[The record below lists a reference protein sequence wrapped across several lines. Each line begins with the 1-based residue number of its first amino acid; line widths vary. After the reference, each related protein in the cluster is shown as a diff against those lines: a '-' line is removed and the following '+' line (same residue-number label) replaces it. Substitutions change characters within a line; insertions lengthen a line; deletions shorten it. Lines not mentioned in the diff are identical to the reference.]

1 MGQHNSVPGIIYVSY
16 VHLWLCEWLANYAVI
31 VLAYAKGVYNVLRF
45 LFLSF
50 FVLICLSFLGF
61 VWYTLVYEVR

>member
-16 VHLWLCEWLANYAVI
+16 VHLWLCEWLANYAVT

-45 LFLSF
+45 FLFIYLFL
-50 FVLICLSFLGF
+50 FVYHF
-61 VWYTLVYEVR
+61 

>member
-31 VLAYAKGVYNVLRF
+31 VLAYAKGVYYVLRF
-45 LFLSF
+45 IFHFL
-50 FVLICLSFLGF
+50 IQLSFLGF
-61 VWYTLVYEVR
+61 VLYTLVLWS